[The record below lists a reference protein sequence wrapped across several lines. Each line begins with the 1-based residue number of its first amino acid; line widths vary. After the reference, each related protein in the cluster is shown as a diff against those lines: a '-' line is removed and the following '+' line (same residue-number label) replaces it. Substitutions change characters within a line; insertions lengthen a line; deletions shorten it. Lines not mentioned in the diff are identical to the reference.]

1 MIRNIQSTATKL
13 PILGLLTLLVLT
25 SMSAQAAE
33 SLFAPEPSQVP
44 QPSVTATTA
53 AMAEAAA
60 AASSVPPISVTP
72 DQSALLAQNQ
82 PAPTQVAPSSVS
94 SATTDPAT
102 PSAASTN
109 SGNSGNSTAASPSAS
124 PAASVSTTNAAPNLF
139 ATAPPALSGIA
150 STNAP
155 LLKKDIKESQPVLA
169 KTVAP
174 TIKPM
179 PVDQPP
185 NLDQPP
191 DKMAATAPP
200 APPSENV
207 TLNLINRLVQRGI
220 LTKEDAGD
228 LIRQAQDDAK
238 NAAQQAQMTQ
248 QATQQAAAA
257 QQMAVEAA
265 APPSS
270 DESVS
275 VSYVPEI
282 VKAEMKDEIKRDVL
296 AAAQA
301 ENWTTPNY
309 PSWINKIRPFMDWR
323 MRYQNNSYPNNT
335 TYNDETVPFDMV
347 NFNAINTGSPLNMAA
362 IPGSGAAYG
371 LTGLYPNSIYSIPQ
385 NYYQGTGNG
394 NGPSGYFTGQT
405 PAQNP
410 PTVNNTQQRQYERIR
425 FRFGADMDLGENFTS
440 GFRIGTGQNGNPVS
454 ENQTLGAVGSNGQ
467 GGNFSSYAIWVD
479 RAFLKY
485 EIGDNPDKMAAL
497 TFGRFDNPF
506 YTPTSMM
513 WANDIGFDGIAAQA
527 RYKIFKGFTPFA
539 TVGLFPIFNTDLNY
553 SSTEQPKNSSNDKYL
568 YAAQVGLDWKLTK
581 DLNFKGAVGYYYF
594 QNAQG
599 QVSSPMTTPNATTQG
614 DTDASRPTFAQTG
627 NTYMELRNIVA
638 VNAYPTS
645 NPNGTTQGAN
655 TVQSGNYVPTPKTN
669 TTTANV
675 IYNPD
680 YQTYVNTGGQYG
692 VAPPASASTGY
703 GTNAGLGYVPPP
715 QIQNQYQY
723 FGLATPFTV
732 FSANG
737 RLEYRHFEP
746 FVVSVSGE
754 FDRNL
759 AWNSQNINNV
769 GPAPD
774 AANNYNPA
782 LTQGAVNNLSSGGV
796 YQGGNNAWIL
806 QTKIGSGALQKR
818 WDWDFGLSYRY
829 VQSDAFIDGFADS
842 DFGGPLAGTNLKGWA
857 VGGNLALSKNVF
869 LGARFF
875 NATTIAGPTINV
887 NTLQLDLNA
896 RF

>member
-1 MIRNIQSTATKL
+1 MIRKIQSTETKL
-13 PILGLLTLLVLT
+13 QLLGFLILLLLIPI
-25 SMSAQAAE
+25 SARAAE

-60 AASSVPPISVTP
+60 AASSVPPISATP

-82 PAPTQVAPSSVS
+82 PATTPSAS
-94 SATTDPAT
+94 SSISSPITAATTPAA
-102 PSAASTN
+102 PSAASTGSSN
-109 SGNSGNSTAASPSAS
+109 SVNSTASS
-124 PAASVSTTNAAPNLF
+124 SVTTGTTNIAANLF
-139 ATAPPALSGIA
+139 AAPLPAVLSTN

-155 LLKKDIKESQPVLA
+155 VAKGSKESQTVVT

-185 NLDQPP
+185 NLEQPP
-191 DKMAATAPP
+191 DKMAASAPP

-309 PSWINKIRPFMDWR
+309 PSWINKFRPFMDWR
-323 MRYQNNSYPNNT
+323 FRYQDNSYPNNT
-335 TYNDETVPFDMV
+335 SYTDETVPFDLV

-362 IPGSGAAYG
+362 IPGSGGAYG
-371 LTGLYPNSIYSIPQ
+371 LTGLYPNSIYAIPN
-385 NYYQGTGNG
+385 NYYKGTGNG
-394 NGPSGYFTGQT
+394 NGPTGYFTGQT
-405 PAQNP
+405 PTQNP
-410 PTVNNTQQRQYERIR
+410 PTVNNTQQREYERIR
-425 FRFGADMDLGENFTS
+425 FRFGADMDLGEGFTS

-599 QVSSPMTTPNATTQG
+599 QVSSPMTTPNASAQG
-614 DTDASRPTFAQTG
+614 NTDASRPTFAQTG

-655 TVQSGNYVPTPKTN
+655 TVQSGNYIPTPKTN

>member
-1 MIRNIQSTATKL
+1 MIRHLQSPMARI
-13 PILGLLTLLVLT
+13 PVFLGALLLFSIAVITVRG
-25 SMSAQAAE
+25 ADA
-33 SLFAPEPSQVP
+33 LFAPESSSIAPDSQVS
-44 QPSVTATTA
+44 QPSLAADTA

-60 AASSVPPISVTP
+60 AVSSTPAISTNPDPSVASVQTQSPAATQVTP
-72 DQSALLAQNQ
+72 A
-82 PAPTQVAPSSVS
+82 PAPT
-94 SATTDPAT
+94 T
-102 PSAASTN
+102 PSGTGTN
-109 SGNSGNSTAASPSAS
+109 E
-124 PAASVSTTNAAPNLF
+124 PAP
-139 ATAPPALSGIA
+139 
-150 STNAP
+150 
-155 LLKKDIKESQPVLA
+155 KKDPQPV
-169 KTVAP
+169 VEQPRP
-174 TIKPM
+174 TIPSP

-191 DKMAATAPP
+191 EKMAATAPP
-200 APPSENV
+200 AAPSENV

-220 LTKEDAGD
+220 LTKDDAGD
-228 LIRQAQDDAK
+228 LIRQAKEDAK
-238 NAAQQAQMTQ
+238 SAAQQSQMTQ
-248 QATQQAAAA
+248 QAAQQASAA

-309 PSWINKIRPFMDWR
+309 PSWISKFRPFMDWR

-335 TYNDETVPFDMV
+335 SYTDETVPFDLV
-347 NFNAINTGSPLNMAA
+347 NFNSINTSSPLNMAA
-362 IPGSGAAYG
+362 IPGSGGAYG
-371 LTGLYPNSIYSIPQ
+371 LAGLYPNSIYAIPQ
-385 NYYQGTGNG
+385 NYYKGTENG
-394 NGPSGYFTGQT
+394 NGPNAASGAPYFTGQT
-405 PAQNP
+405 PSQMP

-485 EIGDNPDKMAAL
+485 EIGDNPDKMVAL

-568 YAAQVGLDWKLTK
+568 YAAQVGLDWKVTK

-599 QVSSPMTTPNATTQG
+599 QVSSPMTTPNASAQG
-614 DTDASRPTFAQTG
+614 NTDASRPTFAQTG
-627 NTYMELRNIVA
+627 NSYKELRNIVA
-638 VNAYPTS
+638 VNAYPSS
-645 NPNGTTQGAN
+645 NPIPNSEQIPGA
-655 TVQSGNYVPTPKTN
+655 YIPTAKTN

-680 YQTYVNTGGQYG
+680 YQNYVNTGGQYG
-692 VAPPASASTGY
+692 VAPPAPPYNTNGY
-703 GTNAGLGYVPPP
+703 GYVPPP

-759 AWNSQNINNV
+759 AWNSQNINNA

>member
-1 MIRNIQSTATKL
+1 MIRNIQSTVTKL
-13 PILGLLTLLVLT
+13 PLLGLLLLLVLT
-25 SMSAQAAE
+25 PMSARAAE
-33 SLFAPEPSQVP
+33 SLFAPEPSQVS

-60 AASSVPPISVTP
+60 AASSAPPISSTP

-82 PAPTQVAPSSVS
+82 PATTQSAPSAVS
-94 SATTDPAT
+94 SPATAPAT
-102 PSAASTN
+102 PAAAST
-109 SGNSGNSTAASPSAS
+109 STGNSGNSAAVVASP
-124 PAASVSTTNAAPNLF
+124 VSTTNASSNLF
-139 ATAPPALSGIA
+139 AAPSMAVSSTN

-155 LLKKDIKESQPVLA
+155 AAKGSKESQPVVT

-191 DKMAATAPP
+191 DKMAASAPP

-309 PSWINKIRPFMDWR
+309 PSWINKFRPFMDWR
-323 MRYQNNSYPNNT
+323 MRYQDNSYPNNT
-335 TYNDETVPFDMV
+335 SYTDETVPFDLV
-347 NFNAINTGSPLNMAA
+347 NFNAINTSSPLNMAA
-362 IPGSGAAYG
+362 IPGSGGAYG
-371 LTGLYPNSIYSIPQ
+371 LTGLYPNSIYAIPQ
-385 NYYQGTGNG
+385 NYYKGTANG
-394 NGPSGYFTGQT
+394 NGPNAASGAPYFTGQT
-405 PAQNP
+405 PSQMP

-425 FRFGADMDLGENFTS
+425 FRFGADMDLGEGFTS

-645 NPNGTTQGAN
+645 NPNGTGLAAN
-655 TVQSGNYVPTPKTN
+655 PQNIPTPKTN

-680 YQTYVNTGGQYG
+680 YQTYVNGNGQNGGQ
-692 VAPPASASTGY
+692 PPPYSASTGY

-869 LGARFF
+869 IGARFF

>member
-25 SMSAQAAE
+25 PMSVQAAE

-94 SATTDPAT
+94 SPTTDPAT
-102 PSAASTN
+102 PSTASTN

-139 ATAPPALSGIA
+139 ATAPPALSGTA

-155 LLKKDIKESQPVLA
+155 LLKKDIKESQPVVA

-191 DKMAATAPP
+191 EKMAATAPP
-200 APPSENV
+200 AAPSENV

-309 PSWINKIRPFMDWR
+309 PSWISKFRPFMDWR

-335 TYNDETVPFDMV
+335 SYTDETVPFDLV
-347 NFNAINTGSPLNMAA
+347 NFNSINTSSPLNMAA
-362 IPGSGAAYG
+362 IPGSGGAYG
-371 LTGLYPNSIYSIPQ
+371 LAGLYPNSIYAIPQ
-385 NYYQGTGNG
+385 NYYKGTENG
-394 NGPSGYFTGQT
+394 NGPNAASGAPYFTGQT

-568 YAAQVGLDWKLTK
+568 YAAQVGLDWKVTK

-599 QVSSPMTTPNATTQG
+599 QVSSPMTTPNASAQG
-614 DTDASRPTFAQTG
+614 NTDASRPTFAQTG
-627 NTYMELRNIVA
+627 NSYMELRNIVA
-638 VNAYPTS
+638 VNAYPSS
-645 NPNGTTQGAN
+645 NPIPNSEQIPGA
-655 TVQSGNYVPTPKTN
+655 YIPTAKTN

-680 YQTYVNTGGQYG
+680 YQNYVNTGGQYG
-692 VAPPASASTGY
+692 VAPPAPPYNTNGY
-703 GTNAGLGYVPPP
+703 GYVPPP

-759 AWNSQNINNV
+759 AWNSQNINNA